1 MSLRLRVA
9 LFTAAGTS
17 VLMVLGALA
26 VIGAF
31 RSDQI
36 ASVDSLLAAQYQVL
50 AKPAANAAR
59 LDRPLFE
66 ELANQRLVAPAV
78 VRVWQGDQLLLE
90 LGAEDLGGLPA
101 ANPGYSTLDAEA
113 ARFRAFSDTVEPA
126 LAVGRRVDVEVAIS
140 LEQVDAVY
148 ERLRTRLRQVVVL
161 GVGLFGLAGWVAAA
175 GALAPLARLRRA
187 TERVTETNDLS
198 TRVGADRGPREV
210 RELAASF
217 EAMLARL
224 QQADLKRGEAL
235 ETARTFA
242 AAAAHELRT
251 PITSIGAN
259 LEVLS
264 AHPDVKDREALV
276 EDLVSEHRRLVGLLE
291 ALRLLARGDLTGPE
305 AFEDVDL
312 ADLVEQS
319 VANARRRFPNAAIA
333 VDMPETPVIVRGW
346 PEGLRL
352 LVDNLV
358 ANAITHG
365 HDAQGNSEVT
375 VSVGGRPGQ
384 AFLTVSDHGLGVP
397 VEEREAVLGRF
408 VRGTS
413 AEGSG
418 SGLGLA
424 LAAQQVRIHGGTLT
438 IGDAPGDGAAVTVL
452 LP

>member
-17 VLMVLGALA
+17 LLMVLGSLA

-36 ASVDSLLAAQYQVL
+36 ASVDSVLAAQYQVL
-50 AKPAANAAR
+50 AKPAATAAR
-59 LDRPLFE
+59 LNRPRLE

-101 ANPGYSTLDAEA
+101 ANPGYSTLDGDL
-113 ARFRAFSDTVEPA
+113 ARYRAFSATVDPA
-126 LAVGRRVDVEVAIS
+126 LAIGRAVDVEVAMS

-148 ERLRTRLRQVVVL
+148 ERLRARLRTVVVL

-175 GALAPLARLRRA
+175 GALAPLARLRKA
-187 TERVTETNDLS
+187 TEHVTATNDLT
-198 TRVGADRGPREV
+198 TRVGGDQGPREV
-210 RELAASF
+210 KELAASF

-224 QQADLKRGEAL
+224 QQADFQREEAL

-251 PITSIGAN
+251 PITSMGAN

-264 AHPDVKDREALV
+264 AHPEVGDREDLV
-276 EDLVSEHRRLVGLLE
+276 EDLVKEHRRLVGLLE
-291 ALRLLARGDLTGPE
+291 ALRILSRGDLTGPE

-312 ADLVEQS
+312 ADLVEQI
-319 VANARRRFPNAAIA
+319 VANARRRNPTARITVVAPDTPIIA
-333 VDMPETPVIVRGW
+333 RGW

-352 LVDNLV
+352 MVDNLV

-365 HDAQGNSEVT
+365 RSAEGPSEITVELVNEAQGTS
-375 VSVGGRPGQ
+375 
-384 AFLTVSDHGLGVP
+384 LTVTDRGPGVP
-397 VEEREAVLGRF
+397 AGERGAVMGRF
-408 VRGTS
+408 VRGSS
-413 AEGSG
+413 AQGAG

-424 LAAQQVRIHGGTLT
+424 LAAQQARIHGGSIT
-438 IGDAPGDGAAVTVL
+438 IDDAPGGGAAITFR

>member
-17 VLMVLGALA
+17 LLMVLGSLV

-31 RSDQI
+31 RTDQI
-36 ASVDSLLAAQYQVL
+36 ASVDSVLAAQYQVL
-50 AKPAANAAR
+50 AQPAATAAR
-59 LDRPLFE
+59 LNRPRLE

-78 VRVWQGDQLLLE
+78 VRVWQGDRLLLE

-101 ANPGYSTLDAEA
+101 ARTGYSTLVGES
-113 ARFRAFSDTVEPA
+113 ARYRAFSETVEPT
-126 LAVGRRVDVEVAIS
+126 LAIGRGVDVEVAMS

-148 ERLRTRLRQVVVL
+148 ERMRTRLRRVVVL

-175 GALAPLARLRRA
+175 GALAPLARLRKA
-187 TERVTETNDLS
+187 TEHVTATNDLT
-198 TRVGADRGPREV
+198 TRVGSDQGPREV
-210 RELAASF
+210 KELAASF

-224 QQADLKRGEAL
+224 QQAGLQREEAL
-235 ETARTFA
+235 ESARTFA

-264 AHPDVKDREALV
+264 AHPEVEDR
-276 EDLVSEHRRLVGLLE
+276 EDLVADLVAEHRRLVGLLE
-291 ALRLLARGDLTGPE
+291 ALRLLSRGDLTGPE
-305 AFEDVDL
+305 AFEDLDL
-312 ADLVEQS
+312 ADLVEQT
-319 VANARRRFPNAAIA
+319 VDNARRRDPTARITVA
-333 VDMPETPVIVRGW
+333 VPEGPIIVRGW

-352 LVDNLV
+352 MIDNLV

-365 HDAQGNSEVT
+365 RSAEGSAEVT
-375 VSVGGRPGQ
+375 V
-384 AFLTVSDHGLGVP
+384 ALTSEAQGISLTITDRGPGVP
-397 VEEREAVLGRF
+397 VEERGTVMGRF
-408 VRGTS
+408 VRGSS
-413 AEGSG
+413 AQGAG

-424 LAAQQVRIHGGTLT
+424 LAAQQARIHGGSIT
-438 IGDAPGDGAAVTVL
+438 IDDAPGGGAAITFR